1 MLWSLMKQYESQKQ
15 GEDREDKHGE
25 GQKEK
30 GV

>member
-15 GEDREDKHGE
+15 GEDREGKRGE